1 MSKGIIVL
9 DAGHGRLGNPH
20 TTKEGFYEGTQNFVL
35 AGFLKEE
42 LEKRGFEVLL
52 TRNDIDD
59 NPSLEERGTLAGKNN
74 AILFLSL
81 HSNAPGSA
89 TPPDIYPTI
98 RGVCAYYSL
107 TAPELN
113 QPLAEALVNKIAEV
127 MNTQNRGIKTRAY
140 PDKPDTDYYGV
151 IRNSVQSGCRRA
163 MLIEHG
169 FHTNPEDSAFLQS
182 SEKLALLA
190 AAEAEVIDSALS

>member
-140 PDKPDTDYYGV
+140 PDKPDIDYYGV

-190 AAEAEVIDSALS
+190 AAEAEVIDSVLS

>member
-42 LEKRGFEVLL
+42 LEKHGFEVLL

-190 AAEAEVIDSALS
+190 AAEAEVIDSVLS

>member
-74 AILFLSL
+74 SILFLSL

-113 QPLAEALVNKIAEV
+113 QPLAEVLVNKIAEV

-190 AAEAEVIDSALS
+190 AAEAEVIDSVLS

>member
-42 LEKRGFEVLL
+42 LEKRDFEVLL

-113 QPLAEALVNKIAEV
+113 QPLAEALVNKISEV
-127 MNTQNRGIKTRAY
+127 MKTQNRGIKTRSY

-190 AAEAEVIDSALS
+190 AAEAEVIDSVLS

>member
-35 AGFLKEE
+35 AGFLKKE

-113 QPLAEALVNKIAEV
+113 QPLAEALVNKISEV
-127 MNTQNRGIKTRAY
+127 MNTQNRGIKTRSY

-190 AAEAEVIDSALS
+190 AAEAEVIDSVLS

>member
-127 MNTQNRGIKTRAY
+127 MNTQNRGIKTRVY
-140 PDKPDTDYYGV
+140 PDKPDIDYYGV

-190 AAEAEVIDSALS
+190 AAEAEVIDSVLS

>member
-98 RGVCAYYSL
+98 RGVCVYYSL

-190 AAEAEVIDSALS
+190 AAEAEVIDSVLS

>member
-113 QPLAEALVNKIAEV
+113 QPLAEALVNKISEV
-127 MNTQNRGIKTRAY
+127 MNTQNRGIKTRSY

-169 FHTNPEDSAFLQS
+169 FHTNPEDSAFLQN

-190 AAEAEVIDSALS
+190 AAEAEVIDSVLS

>member
-113 QPLAEALVNKIAEV
+113 QPLAEALVNKISEV
-127 MNTQNRGIKTRAY
+127 MNTQNRGIKTRSY
-140 PDKPDTDYYGV
+140 HDKPDTDYYGV

-190 AAEAEVIDSALS
+190 AAEAEVIDSVLS

>member
-113 QPLAEALVNKIAEV
+113 QPLAEALVNKISEV
-127 MNTQNRGIKTRAY
+127 MNTQNRGIKTRSY

-169 FHTNPEDSAFLQS
+169 FHTNPEASAFLQRS
-182 SEKLALLA
+182 AKLALLA
-190 AAEAEVIDSALS
+190 AAEAEVIDSVLS